1 MEEKELRIQVPE
13 GYEIDTENSTFECI
27 KFKKKKSLD
36 YFEILNSYDIET
48 TSLLTPYANNKYL
61 KKLNAINKLMLVA
74 KYLNDGWIPDF
85 ENADISKYYLYV
97 YENKVIISSTYVTSI
112 AIVYFKSKELA
123 QQAID
128 ILGEELIK
136 IIFEDEY

>member
-1 MEEKELRIQVPE
+1 MEEKELEIQVPE
-13 GYEIDTENSTFECI
+13 GYEIDTENSTFNCI
-27 KFKKKKSLD
+27 KFKKKKSLS
-36 YFEILNSYDIET
+36 YSKILDSYNFRRDTMIT
-48 TSLLTPYANNKYL
+48 VGDSFAA
-61 KKLNAINKLMLVA
+61 KLIAINKLMLVA
-74 KYLNDGWIPDF
+74 KYLNDGWVPDF

-97 YENKVIISSTYVTSI
+97 YENKVIINRTCVTSI

-136 IIFEDEY
+136 MIFEDEY